1 MSEKRFVVKE
11 EERSYDFNV
20 IDLEMKE
27 AMLDMDF
34 HPFKFRQ
41 MAKADKIAAVMNHLH
56 DDYQG
61 KIAKLE
67 QRIEYLENKLGVGIE

>member
-1 MSEKRFVVKE
+1 
-11 EERSYDFNV
+11 
-20 IDLEMKE
+20 
-27 AMLDMDF
+27 MLDMDF
-34 HPFKFRQ
+34 HPFKFKQ

-61 KIAKLE
+61 KIFKLE